1 MTCKHLRLT
10 AAWLSLMLAGSLSG
24 CSVLRDD
31 AAHLYIEERADSDEN
46 TEADS
51 AAETEADTQRNAIG
65 KILQKNRSEQKK
77 REESEPDP
85 YDDYDYDPVQTRP
98 VQTEPWDYTK
108 SFLLTVD
115 ETGLVTRSENK
126 EGFMNLGWVVS
137 INGRQMLDRN
147 ANDEMSYRPM
157 NYGSGEYSVYL
168 NAFVDG
174 TYQPVS
180 NTVTFSSPY
189 ERAAADDS
197 EQVEGFETLA
207 VLECKEHLKH
217 LIKNLGGAEYQM
229 GFVMDPDHDGICN
242 GIAFY
247 AGRDT
252 AGNLYQTVFDN
263 QDDAIRFDTDSS
275 VGLEYGIW
283 FDTETGMDYIVL
295 LPGDGTALDAVT
307 GEKIE
312 NFKEDEYYFTYDGTR
327 EGDRDHFYVS
337 YRGKPVLEHA

>member
-1 MTCKHLRLT
+1 M
-10 AAWLSLMLAGSLSG
+10 
-24 CSVLRDD
+24 
-31 AAHLYIEERADSDEN
+31 
-46 TEADS
+46 
-51 AAETEADTQRNAIG
+51 
-65 KILQKNRSEQKK
+65 
-77 REESEPDP
+77 
-85 YDDYDYDPVQTRP
+85 
-98 VQTEPWDYTK
+98 QTEPRDYTK
-108 SFLLTVD
+108 CFLLTVD

-126 EGFMNLGWVVS
+126 EGFANLGWVVS

-157 NYGSGEYSVYL
+157 DYGSGEYSVYL

-180 NTVTFSSPY
+180 NTVTISSPY

-217 LIKNLGGAEYQM
+217 RIKKLGGAEYQM

-247 AGRDT
+247 AGCDT
-252 AGNLYQTVFDN
+252 DGILCQKVFDS
-263 QDDAIRFDTDSS
+263 QDDTIWFDTDSS

-283 FDTETGMDYIVL
+283 FDTETGTDYIVL

-307 GEKIE
+307 GETIE

-327 EGDRDHFYVS
+327 VGDSDHFYVS